1 MFDRRQIKVPQNLCE
16 AYDYEKPVPF
26 ARGMTVDFG
35 PATLV
40 IVSGTASVDEKGES
54 VHKGDLRSQVRRT
67 FENLTAVFAA
77 GGASWKDVL
86 RTTIYLR
93 DMKDYA
99 EFNEYR
105 KEFLDAQH
113 LPFYPPS
120 TCIEARLCRED
131 LLVEIE
137 AWALV
142 EKSRAAEHD
151 VRTKTIRNPRGKR

>member
-1 MFDRRQIKVPQNLCE
+1 MFDRRQIKVPRNLCE
-16 AYDYEKPVPF
+16 AYDYDKPVPF
-26 ARGMTVDFG
+26 ARGMAVDFG

-40 IVSGTASVDEKGES
+40 IVSGTASVDDRGET
-54 VHKGDLRSQVRRT
+54 VHKGDLKAQVRRT
-67 FENLTAVFAA
+67 FDNLTAVFAA
-77 GGASWKDVL
+77 GGATWKDVL

-93 DMKDYA
+93 DMKDYE
-99 EFNEYR
+99 EFNVYR
-105 KEFLDAQH
+105 KEFLDTLG

-142 EKSRAAEHD
+142 EKDRAGE
-151 VRTKTIRNPRGKR
+151 RNRKTKTIRNPRGKR